1 MFLQELNATMVMR
14 DGVFSLSISPSAFIL
29 EDTPTILSITVTID
43 NAVHQDE
50 SVYVIEEDLPSSI
63 SVSYSVSA
71 WETTTSE
78 SRIFVWKG
86 TLNRNGYSEPQL

>member
-1 MFLQELNATMVMR
+1 MSPQELNATMVMR
-14 DGVFSLSISPSAFIL
+14 DGVFSLSISPSTFIL

-86 TLNRNGYSEPQL
+86 TLNRNGYSGPQL